1 MLDLGRMDLQTRFVC
16 VYSRAIQSGSIFD
29 GAEKERATREAN
41 ATRTARTNHTTVVRR
56 FMATLAIRQ
65 GDVLFFARSLVWS
78 ITHMGNIDE
87 LDDVGRIER
96 FQNLWEQRKRL
107 VGRQLTQA
115 ELDELA
121 SQCRVK
127 TVQLDTTTHHL
138 TPAVQHIPFD
148 QRPIG

>member
-1 MLDLGRMDLQTRFVC
+1 
-16 VYSRAIQSGSIFD
+16 
-29 GAEKERATREAN
+29 
-41 ATRTARTNHTTVVRR
+41 
-56 FMATLAIRQ
+56 
-65 GDVLFFARSLVWS
+65 
-78 ITHMGNIDE
+78 MGNIDE

-127 TVQLDTTTHHL
+127 TVQLDTPTHHS